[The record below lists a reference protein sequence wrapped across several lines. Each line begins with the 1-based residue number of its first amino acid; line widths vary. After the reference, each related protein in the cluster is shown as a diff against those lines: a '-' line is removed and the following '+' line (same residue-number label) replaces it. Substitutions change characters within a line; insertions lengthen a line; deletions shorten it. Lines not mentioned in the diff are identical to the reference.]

1 MSTKIYPIGIQNFE
15 KIRNDG
21 YFYIDKTALMYQ
33 MVKTG
38 SYYFLSRPRRF
49 GKSLLI
55 STLEAYFQGKK
66 ELFAGLA
73 VERLEKD
80 WIKYPILHLDL
91 NIEKY
96 DTLESL
102 DNILEKSLTA
112 WEKLYGAEPSE
123 RSFSLR
129 FAGIIER
136 ACKQAGQRVVIL
148 VDEYDKPMLQAIG
161 NEELQKKFRDTL
173 KPFYGAL
180 KTMDGCIKFAFLTGV
195 TKFGK
200 VSVFSDLNNLDD
212 ISMRKDYVE
221 ICGVSDQEI
230 HENLETEL
238 HEFADARGITYDR
251 LCTELKDC
259 YDGYHFTHNSIGIY
273 NPFSLLNAFKYKEFG
288 SYWFETGTPTYLV
301 ELLKRNH
308 YDLERMAS
316 EETNSDVLNS
326 IYGDEQPIPVIFQS
340 GYLTI
345 KGYDKRFGLY
355 RLGFPNKEVEEGFI
369 NFLMPFYTR
378 FNKIEAP
385 FEIQKFVH
393 EIETGQLDAF
403 FNRLKSFLADTPYEL
418 ISEQERHYQNVLFII
433 FKLVGFYTEVE
444 YHTSEGRVDLVLKTN
459 DYIYIMEFKLNGS
472 AEEALQQI
480 HDKHYAQPFQ
490 SDKRKIF
497 KIGVNFSSKTR
508 NIEKWI
514 VES

>member
-1 MSTKIYPIGIQNFE
+1 MSEKIYPIGIQNFE
-15 KIRNDG
+15 KIRKEG
-21 YFYIDKTALMYQ
+21 YFYIDKTALIYRL
-33 MVKTG
+33 VKTG

-55 STLEAYFQGKK
+55 STLDAYFRGEK
-66 ELFAGLA
+66 ELFKGLA
-73 VERLEKD
+73 IEKLEKD
-80 WIKYPILHLDL
+80 WVKRPVLHIDL
-91 NIEKY
+91 NIGKY
-96 DTLESL
+96 DAPDSL
-102 DNILEKSLTA
+102 DKILNEALVK
-112 WEKLYGAEPSE
+112 WETVFGTGAGESTLA
-123 RSFSLR
+123 LR
-129 FAGIIER
+129 FKGVVER
-136 ACKQAGQRVVIL
+136 AYKQSGQRVAIL
-148 VDEYDKPMLQAIG
+148 VDEYDKPLLQAIG
-161 NEELQKKFRDTL
+161 DEELQREYRNTL
-173 KPFYGAL
+173 KPFYGVL
-180 KTMDGCIKFAFLTGV
+180 KTMDGCIQFAMLTGV

-200 VSVFSDLNNLDD
+200 VSVFSDLNNLEDL
-212 ISMRKDYVE
+212 SMWNEYVAL
-221 ICGVSDQEI
+221 CGVSNQEI
-230 HENLETEL
+230 HENLEEEL
-238 HEFADARGITYDR
+238 HEFAKAQSMTYDEVN
-251 LCTELKDC
+251 TELEKW
-259 YDGYHFTHNSIGIY
+259 YDGYHFTHNSIGMY
-273 NPFSLLNAFKYKEFG
+273 NPFSLLSAFKRKDFG
-288 SYWFETGTPTYLV
+288 NYWFETGTPTYLV

-316 EETNSDVLNS
+316 EETSSDVLNS

-345 KGYDKRFGLY
+345 KGYDKEFGLY

-378 FNKIEAP
+378 FNKIEA
-385 FEIQKFVH
+385 
-393 EIETGQLDAF
+393 
-403 FNRLKSFLADTPYEL
+403 PYEL